1 MRDKRVFLA
10 GVMGLMFLLSGCIPD
25 LGSSGDDSDSL
36 STSNS
41 ANLPSNPSQSSQTD
55 RVTIQTLGLPTVSD
69 EEWDDTAVRKVL
81 HTFAYGGHATDAQ
94 IAAWADMPPDQA
106 IVEMLT
112 FEEHNLLLSPVTAS
126 NYDQLDKRDGTLRGL
141 GEFWSSDDPRNGIPE
156 EHRETYR
163 IDKWTVDNIWVRA
176 ATSRGLN
183 PFRQKIG
190 LWETNYHLVVNM
202 DATVSPL
209 QMVRYYD
216 DIMAALE
223 RGTPYQDVLT
233 TAATSSAIATQ
244 YGHFRNRFKNGI
256 CFCNED
262 FAREY
267 HQLFFGVL
275 GDYDPDYHE
284 TVTIKNT
291 AKALTDMS
299 IERNEA
305 GIRTGNISFGVE
317 FHYPGILEILET
329 DYWGEDMPDRIDQLS
344 QDEINHPESLD
355 NLPVMI
361 ISGLADDNLNDA
373 KIAQIRSA
381 WAAMQPK
388 DLLAFLRAY
397 AVSTLFHSEDR
408 IKYLSS
414 IDRHMLIANKVG
426 LNNEEN
432 YLDLH
437 GVMDYTNEDV
447 RVFHPTHN
455 VFGSQ
460 TGVEASSS
468 ADVFRN
474 NYNRV
479 TRSDYRYRNASG
491 ESYGRL
497 WERDWGSIVPIGE
510 TGEYVVRDVAEWLW
524 NRFIGDGLKH
534 FGPLERAHVYALL
547 ASNRDLIYLVSPED
561 LSRVIT
567 AMELETEPALIA
579 LVNSLSTQSLPL
591 DSIDT
596 DEKRYANERIGQA
609 INFIVATPYI
619 FAQEGR

>member
-1 MRDKRVFLA
+1 MRDKIALLT
-10 GVMGLMFLLSGCIPD
+10 GIIGLMFLLSGCIPD

-36 STSNS
+36 STS
-41 ANLPSNPSQSSQTD
+41 SQSSQTD
-55 RVTIQTLGLPTVSD
+55 RVTIQALGLPTVSD
-69 EEWDDTAVRKVL
+69 EEWEDTAVRKVL

-112 FEEHNLLLSPVTAS
+112 FEEHNLLLSPVTAA
-126 NYDQLDKRDGTLRGL
+126 NYDQLDIRDGTLRGL
-141 GEFWSSDDPRNGIPE
+141 GEFWSSEDPRNGTPE
-156 EHRETYR
+156 EHREIYR
-163 IDKWTVDNIWVRA
+163 IADGWVQNIWVQA
-176 ATSRGLN
+176 ATIRGLN

-190 LWETNYHLVVNM
+190 LWETNYHLAVSL
-202 DATVSPL
+202 AKVSPSR
-209 QMVRYYD
+209 MVRYYD
-216 DIMAALE
+216 DIMVALE
-223 RGTPYQDVLT
+223 GGTPYQDILT

-244 YGHFRNRFKNGI
+244 YGHFGNRFKNGI

-267 HQLFFGVL
+267 HQLFFGVF
-275 GDYDPDYHE
+275 GDYDPNYHE

-305 GIRTGNISFGVE
+305 GIPTGKLSFGVE
-317 FHYPGILEILET
+317 FHYPGVLEILKT
-329 DYWGEDMPDRIDQLS
+329 DYWGEDMPDRIGQLS

-414 IDRHMLIANKVG
+414 IDRHMLMANKFV
-426 LNNEEN
+426 LNNEET
-432 YLDLH
+432 YLNLH
-437 GVMDYTNEDV
+437 SVHGYADEAS
-447 RVFHPTHN
+447 RVFYPTHS

-460 TGVEASSS
+460 TGVEASIS

-479 TRSDYRYRNASG
+479 TGGAWRNRLASG
-491 ESYGRL
+491 ERYGRL

-510 TGEYVVRDVAEWLW
+510 SGEYVVRDVAEWLW

-534 FGPLERAHVYALL
+534 FGPLERAHVYAVL
-547 ASNRDLIYLVSPED
+547 ASNRDLNYLASPED

-567 AMELETEPALIA
+567 SMELETEPALIA
-579 LVNSLSTQSLPL
+579 LVNSLSTHSLPL
-591 DSIDT
+591 DSLDT
-596 DEKRYANERIGQA
+596 DEKRYANERIGGA
-609 INFIVATPYI
+609 INFIVGTPYI

>member
-1 MRDKRVFLA
+1 MLDKRGFLA
-10 GVMGLMFLLSGCIPD
+10 GVMGLMFVLSGCIPD
-25 LGSSGDDSDSL
+25 LGKSGDDSGSS
-36 STSNS
+36 STTNSSSNS
-41 ANLPSNPSQSSQTD
+41 SQSSQND
-55 RVTIQTLGLPTVSD
+55 RVTIQNLGLPTVSND
-69 EEWDDTAVRKVL
+69 EWDDTAVRKVL
-81 HTFAYGGHATDAQ
+81 HTFAYGGHSTDAQ

-106 IVEMLT
+106 IAEMLT

-126 NYDQLDKRDGTLRGL
+126 NYDQLDTRDGTLRGL
-141 GEFWSSDDPRNGIPE
+141 GEFWSSDDPGNGTGE
-156 EHRETYR
+156 RGFYH
-163 IDKWTVDNIWVRA
+163 IDTWWVDNIWVRA
-176 ATSRGLN
+176 ATIRGLN

-190 LWETNYHLVVNM
+190 LWETNYHLAVTSKVH
-202 DATVSPL
+202 PL
-209 QMVRYYD
+209 QMLRYYD

-223 RGTPYQDVLT
+223 GGVPYQDVLT
-233 TAATSSAIATQ
+233 TAATSSAIAFQ
-244 YGHFRNRFKNGI
+244 YGHLTSRFKNGV
-256 CFCNED
+256 CLCNED

-275 GDYDPDYHE
+275 GDYDSDYHE

-291 AKALTDMS
+291 ANALTD
-299 IERNEA
+299 IALERNEA
-305 GIRTGNISFGVE
+305 GFWTGNISFGVE

-329 DYWGEDMPDRIDQLS
+329 DYWGENLPDRINQLS
-344 QDEINHPESLD
+344 QDAINHPESLD
-355 NLPVMI
+355 NLPVII

-397 AVSTLFHSEDR
+397 AVSTLFHSEGR
-408 IKYLSS
+408 IKYLST
-414 IDRHMLIANKVG
+414 IDRHMLLANKFV

-432 YLDLH
+432 YLDVH
-437 GVMDYTNEDV
+437 KINGYQDEDV
-447 RVFHPTHN
+447 RVFRPTHA
-455 VFGSQ
+455 VFGGQ
-460 TGVEASSS
+460 TGVEASIS
-468 ADVFRN
+468 ADVFRK

-479 TRSDYRYRNASG
+479 TLGDFRYRNASG
-491 ESYGRL
+491 EKYGRL

-510 TGEYVVRDVAEWLW
+510 SGEYVVRDVAEWLW

-534 FGPLERAHVYALL
+534 FGPLERAHVYAVL
-547 ASNRDLIYLVSPED
+547 ASDKDLIDLVSPED

-567 AMELETEPALIA
+567 SMELETEPALIT
-579 LVNSLSTQSLPL
+579 LVNSLSAQSLPL

-596 DEKRYANERIGQA
+596 DEKHYANGRIGQA

>member
-1 MRDKRVFLA
+1 MRDKRALLA

-25 LGSSGDDSDSL
+25 LGSSGDDSDAL
-36 STSNS
+36 STS
-41 ANLPSNPSQSSQTD
+41 SQSSQTD
-55 RVTIQTLGLPTVSD
+55 RVTIQALGLPTVSD
-69 EEWDDTAVRKVL
+69 DEWDDTAVRKVL

-94 IAAWADMPPDQA
+94 IATWADMPPDQA
-106 IVEMLT
+106 IAEMLT
-112 FEEHNLLLSPVTAS
+112 FEEHNPLLSPVTAS
-126 NYDQLDKRDGTLRGL
+126 NYDQLDMRDGTLRGL
-141 GEFWSSDDPRNGIPE
+141 GEFWSSDDPGNGIPE
-156 EHRETYR
+156 ESRETYR
-163 IDKWTVDNIWVRA
+163 IDKWAVDHIWVKA

-190 LWETNYHLVVNM
+190 LWETNYHLVANM
-202 DATVSPL
+202 EATVSRL
-209 QMVRYYD
+209 EMVRYYD

-223 RGTPYQDVLT
+223 GGTPYQDVLT
-233 TAATSSAIATQ
+233 AAATSSAIATQ
-244 YGHFRNRFKNGI
+244 YGHFGNRFKNGI

-275 GDYDPDYHE
+275 GDYNPDYHE

-291 AKALTDMS
+291 ARALTDMS
-299 IERNEA
+299 IERNEVPM
-305 GIRTGNISFGVE
+305 RTGNISFGVE
-317 FHYPGILEILET
+317 FHYPGLLEILET
-329 DYWGEDMPDRIDQLS
+329 DYWGEDMPDRIGQLS

-373 KIAQIRSA
+373 KMAQIRSA

-414 IDRHMLIANKVG
+414 IDRHMLLANKFG

-432 YLDLH
+432 YLNLH
-437 GVMDYTNEDV
+437 GVARYTDEDV
-447 RVFHPTHN
+447 RVFRPTHN

-460 TGVEASSS
+460 TGVEASIS

-474 NYNRV
+474 NYNWV
-479 TRSDYRYRNASG
+479 TRSEFRYRAASG
-491 ESYGRL
+491 ERSGRL
-497 WERDWGSIVPIGE
+497 WEREWQSIVPMGA

-547 ASNRDLIYLVSPED
+547 ASTRDLNYLVSPED

-567 AMELETEPALIA
+567 AIELETESALIA
-579 LVNSLSTQSLPL
+579 LVNSLSTQTLPL

-619 FAQEGR
+619 SAQEGR

>member
-1 MRDKRVFLA
+1 MRANGVLTTSVA
-10 GVMGLMFLLSGCIPD
+10 GLLFLLSGCI
-25 LGSSGDDSDSL
+25 SESGGNGDASDSV
-36 STSNS
+36 SDFSR
-41 ANLPSNPSQSSQTD
+41 PSQTNH
-55 RVTIQTLGLPTVSD
+55 VTIQTLGLQVVSD
-69 EEWDDTAVRKVL
+69 EAWDDTAVRKVL

-94 IAAWADMPPDQA
+94 IAAWADMPPELA
-106 IVEMLT
+106 IVEMLS
-112 FEEHNLLLSPVTAS
+112 FEQHNLLLSPVTAS
-126 NYDQLDKRDGTLRGL
+126 NYDQVDRRDGTLQGL
-141 GEFWSSDDPRNGIPE
+141 SEFWSSDDPSNGVPAE
-156 EHRETYR
+156 NRQRYQ
-163 IDKWTVDNIWVRA
+163 IDFWTPDNLWVTA
-176 ATSRGLN
+176 VTSRGLN

-190 LWETNYHLVVNM
+190 LWETNYHLAVNR
-202 DATVSPL
+202 DAGVPTRPIVH
-209 QMVRYYD
+209 YYD

-223 RGTPYQDVLT
+223 GGAPYQDMLS
-233 TAATSSAIATQ
+233 TAATSAAIALQ
-244 YGHFRNRFKNGI
+244 YGHFRNRFRNGV
-256 CFCNED
+256 CSCNED

-299 IERNEA
+299 IERDEA
-305 GIRTGNISFGVE
+305 GSITGKISFGAE

-329 DYWGEDMPDRIDQLS
+329 DYWGADMRDRIGQLS
-344 QDEINHPESLD
+344 QDEINRPESLN

-361 ISGLADDNLNDA
+361 ISGLADDNLNEA
-373 KIAQIRSA
+373 KIAQIRRA

-388 DLLAFLRAY
+388 DLLTFLRAY
-397 AVSTLFHSEDR
+397 AISTLFHSEDR

-414 IDRHMLIANKVG
+414 IDRNMLLANKVG

-437 GVMDYTNEDV
+437 QTLGYRQEDV
-447 RVFHPTHN
+447 QAFHPTHN
-455 VFGSQ
+455 VFGNQ

-479 TRSDYRYRNASG
+479 TSTDGRYRRASG
-491 ESYGRL
+491 EVFGRL
-497 WERDWGSIVPIGE
+497 WERDWGSVVPVGQG
-510 TGEYVVRDVAEWLW
+510 GEYVVRNVAEWLW

-547 ASNRDLIYLVSPED
+547 ASNRDLIYLASPED

-567 AMELETEPALIA
+567 SSELETEPALIA
-579 LVNSLSTQSLPL
+579 LVDNLSNQSLFL
-591 DSIDT
+591 ASSDS
-596 DEKRYANERIGQA
+596 DERHYANERIGQA